1 MSTQDDI
8 DKLLSSFNSAK
19 KEDIESILDDFEQT
33 NINTVKE
40 TPDILKNA
48 VEAQEKEPENTEHLT
63 GKIYPAEDHK
73 VVDKLDEITKESEEK
88 VNQLFELLENAVRKI
103 DAMDAELKKIKPYL
117 DEHKKFMD
125 VFVSAFPKASV
136 KNNYEYFSNVLKIF
150 DEIQATHEELKNYIF
165 DSMDL
170 LQFQDITRQKI
181 EKVISVIQALHE
193 YLNNWF
199 ASGKKVR
206 ARVAKTI
213 VDESKKDQIDQEVDD
228 IVNNFYKKGEKA

>member
-1 MSTQDDI
+1 MGTQDEI

-19 KEDIESILDDFEQT
+19 KEDIEDMLDKFEQ
-33 NINTVKE
+33 NNTQILEPKIEEEPKIKE
-40 TPDILKNA
+40 
-48 VEAQEKEPENTEHLT
+48 QENQEHLQ
-63 GKIYPAEDHK
+63 GKLYPTEDHR

-88 VNQLFELLENAVRKI
+88 VNQLFELLENAVSRI
-103 DAMDAELKKIKPYL
+103 DAMDAELKKVKPYL

-125 VFVSAFPKASV
+125 LFVSAFPKASV
-136 KNNYEYFSNVLKIF
+136 NKNYEYFSNVLKIF
-150 DEIQATHEELKNYIF
+150 DEIQKTHEELKNYIF

-199 ASGKKVR
+199 ASGSKVR

-213 VDESKKDQIDQEVDD
+213 ADESQKPQIDQEVDD
-228 IVNNFYKKGEKA
+228 IVNSFQRGEIE

>member
-1 MSTQDDI
+1 MGTQDEI
-8 DKLLSSFNSAK
+8 DKLLASFNSAK
-19 KEDIESILDDFEQT
+19 KEDIEDMLDKFEQ
-33 NINTVKE
+33 NNTQ
-40 TPDILKNA
+40 ILKPKI
-48 VEAQEKEPENTEHLT
+48 EEEPKIKEQENQEHLQ
-63 GKIYPAEDHK
+63 GKLYPTEDHR

-88 VNQLFELLENAVRKI
+88 VNQLFELLENAVSRI
-103 DAMDAELKKIKPYL
+103 DAMDAELKKVKPYL

-125 VFVSAFPKASV
+125 LFVSAFPKASV
-136 KNNYEYFSNVLKIF
+136 KKNYEYFSNVLKIF
-150 DEIQATHEELKNYIF
+150 DEIQKTHEELKNYIF

-199 ASGKKVR
+199 ASGSKVR

-213 VDESKKDQIDQEVDD
+213 ADESQKPQIDQEVDD
-228 IVNNFYKKGEKA
+228 IVNSFQRGEIE

>member
-1 MSTQDDI
+1 MSTQDEI

-19 KEDIESILDDFEQT
+19 KEDIEDMLDKFEQ
-33 NINTVKE
+33 NNTQMLEPKTE
-40 TPDILKNA
+40 EEPKIK
-48 VEAQEKEPENTEHLT
+48 EKEPENQERLQ
-63 GKIYPAEDHK
+63 GKLYPEEDHR

-88 VNQLFELLENAVRKI
+88 VNQLFELLENAVSRI
-103 DAMDAELKKIKPYL
+103 DAMDAELKKVKPYL

-125 VFVSAFPKASV
+125 LFVSAFPKASV
-136 KNNYEYFSNVLKIF
+136 NKNYEYFSNVLKIF
-150 DEIQATHEELKNYIF
+150 DEIQKTHEELKNYIF

-181 EKVISVIQALHE
+181 EKVISVIQALHK

-199 ASGKKVR
+199 ASGSKVR

-213 VDESKKDQIDQEVDD
+213 ADESQKPQIDQEVDD
-228 IVNNFYKKGEKA
+228 IVNSFQRGEIE

>member
-1 MSTQDDI
+1 MSTQDEI
-8 DKLLSSFNSAK
+8 DKLLASFNSAK
-19 KEDIESILDDFEQT
+19 KEDIEHILDEFEQKNEQVVLEAHKQ
-33 NINTVKE
+33 NIMPE
-40 TPDILKNA
+40 
-48 VEAQEKEPENTEHLT
+48 EAQEPENIEHLT
-63 GKIYPAEDHK
+63 GKVYPQEDHR
-73 VVDKLDEITKESEEK
+73 VVDKLDEITRESEEK
-88 VNQLFELLENAVRKI
+88 VNQLFELLENAVSKI

-125 VFVSAFPKASV
+125 VFISAFPKASV
-136 KNNYEYFSNVLKIF
+136 KSNYEYFSNVLKIF
-150 DEIQATHEELKNYIF
+150 DEIQLTHEELKNYIF

-199 ASGKKVR
+199 ASGKTVR

-213 VDESKKDQIDQEVDD
+213 VDESQKEHIDQEVDN
-228 IVNNFYKKGEKA
+228 IINSFQKGEIK

>member
-1 MSTQDDI
+1 MGTQDEI

-19 KEDIESILDDFEQT
+19 KEDIEDMLDKFEQ
-33 NINTVKE
+33 NNTQILEPKIEEEPKIKE
-40 TPDILKNA
+40 
-48 VEAQEKEPENTEHLT
+48 QENQEHLQ
-63 GKIYPAEDHK
+63 GKVYPKEDHR

-88 VNQLFELLENAVRKI
+88 VNQLFELLENAVSRI
-103 DAMDAELKKIKPYL
+103 DAMDAELKKVKPYL

-125 VFVSAFPKASV
+125 LFVSAFPKASV
-136 KNNYEYFSNVLKIF
+136 NKNYEYFSNVLKIF
-150 DEIQATHEELKNYIF
+150 DEIQKTHEELKNYIF

-199 ASGKKVR
+199 ASGSKVR

-213 VDESKKDQIDQEVDD
+213 ADESQKPQIDQEVDD
-228 IVNNFYKKGEKA
+228 IVNSFQRGEIE

>member
-1 MSTQDDI
+1 MGTQDEI

-19 KEDIESILDDFEQT
+19 KEDIEDMLDKFEQ
-33 NINTVKE
+33 NNTQMLEPKIEEEPKIKE
-40 TPDILKNA
+40 
-48 VEAQEKEPENTEHLT
+48 QENQEHLQ
-63 GKIYPAEDHK
+63 GKLYPEEDHR

-88 VNQLFELLENAVRKI
+88 VNQLFELLENAVSRI
-103 DAMDAELKKIKPYL
+103 DAMDAELKKVKPYL

-125 VFVSAFPKASV
+125 LFVSAFPKASV
-136 KNNYEYFSNVLKIF
+136 NKNYEYFSNVLKIF
-150 DEIQATHEELKNYIF
+150 DEIQKTHEELKNYIF

-199 ASGKKVR
+199 ASGSKVR

-213 VDESKKDQIDQEVDD
+213 ADESQKPQIDQEVDD
-228 IVNNFYKKGEKA
+228 IVNSFKKGEIG

>member
-1 MSTQDDI
+1 MGTQDEI
-8 DKLLSSFNSAK
+8 DKLLASFNSAK
-19 KEDIESILDDFEQT
+19 KEDIEDMLDKFEQ
-33 NINTVKE
+33 NNTQ
-40 TPDILKNA
+40 ILKPKI
-48 VEAQEKEPENTEHLT
+48 EEEPKIKEQENQEHLQ
-63 GKIYPAEDHK
+63 GKVYPPEDHR

-88 VNQLFELLENAVRKI
+88 VNQLFELLENAVSRI
-103 DAMDAELKKIKPYL
+103 DAMDAELKKVKPYL

-125 VFVSAFPKASV
+125 LFVSAFPKASV
-136 KNNYEYFSNVLKIF
+136 NKNYEYFSNVLKIF
-150 DEIQATHEELKNYIF
+150 DEIQKTHEELKNYIF

-199 ASGKKVR
+199 ASGSKVR

-213 VDESKKDQIDQEVDD
+213 ADESQKPQIDQEVDD
-228 IVNNFYKKGEKA
+228 IVNSFQRGEIE

>member
-1 MSTQDDI
+1 MATQDEI
-8 DKLLSSFNSAK
+8 DKLLASFNSAK
-19 KEDIESILDDFEQT
+19 KEDIEDMLDKFEQ
-33 NINTVKE
+33 NNTQIFEPKIE
-40 TPDILKNA
+40 EEPKT
-48 VEAQEKEPENTEHLT
+48 KEPENQEHLQ
-63 GKIYPAEDHK
+63 GKVYPTEDHR

-88 VNQLFELLENAVRKI
+88 VNQLFELLENAVSRI
-103 DAMDAELKKIKPYL
+103 DAMDAELKKVKPYL

-125 VFVSAFPKASV
+125 LFVSAFPKASV
-136 KNNYEYFSNVLKIF
+136 NKNYEYFSNVLKIF
-150 DEIQATHEELKNYIF
+150 DEIQKTHEELKNYIF

-199 ASGKKVR
+199 ASGSKVR

-213 VDESKKDQIDQEVDD
+213 ADESQKPQIDQEVDD
-228 IVNNFYKKGEKA
+228 IVNSFQRGEIE

>member
-1 MSTQDDI
+1 MGTQDEI
-8 DKLLSSFNSAK
+8 DKLLASFNSAK
-19 KEDIESILDDFEQT
+19 KEDIEDMLDKFEQ
-33 NINTVKE
+33 NNTQ
-40 TPDILKNA
+40 ILKPKI
-48 VEAQEKEPENTEHLT
+48 EEEPKIKEQENQEHLQ
-63 GKIYPAEDHK
+63 GKVYPPEDHR

-88 VNQLFELLENAVRKI
+88 VNQLFELLENAVSRI
-103 DAMDAELKKIKPYL
+103 DAMDAELKKVKPYL

-125 VFVSAFPKASV
+125 LFVSAFPKASV
-136 KNNYEYFSNVLKIF
+136 KKNYEYFSNVLKIF
-150 DEIQATHEELKNYIF
+150 DEIQKTHEELKNYIF

-199 ASGKKVR
+199 ASGSKVR

-213 VDESKKDQIDQEVDD
+213 ADESQKPQIDQEVDD
-228 IVNNFYKKGEKA
+228 IVNSFQRGEIE

>member
-1 MSTQDDI
+1 MGTQDEI
-8 DKLLSSFNSAK
+8 DKLLASFNSAK
-19 KEDIESILDDFEQT
+19 KEDIEDMLDKFEQ
-33 NINTVKE
+33 NNTQ
-40 TPDILKNA
+40 ILKPKI
-48 VEAQEKEPENTEHLT
+48 EEEPKIKEQENQEHLQ
-63 GKIYPAEDHK
+63 GKLYPTEDHR

-88 VNQLFELLENAVRKI
+88 VNQLFELLENAVSRI
-103 DAMDAELKKIKPYL
+103 DAMDAELKKVKPYL

-125 VFVSAFPKASV
+125 LFVSAFPKASV
-136 KNNYEYFSNVLKIF
+136 NKNYEYFSNVLKIF
-150 DEIQATHEELKNYIF
+150 DEIQKTHEELKNYIF

-199 ASGKKVR
+199 ASGSKVR

-213 VDESKKDQIDQEVDD
+213 ADESQKPQIDQEVDD
-228 IVNNFYKKGEKA
+228 IVNSFQRGEIE

>member
-1 MSTQDDI
+1 MATQDEI

-19 KEDIESILDDFEQT
+19 KEDIEDMLDKFEQ
-33 NINTVKE
+33 NNTQILEPKIEEEPKIKE
-40 TPDILKNA
+40 
-48 VEAQEKEPENTEHLT
+48 QENQEHLQ
-63 GKIYPAEDHK
+63 GKVYPPEDHR

-88 VNQLFELLENAVRKI
+88 VNQLFELLENAVSRI
-103 DAMDAELKKIKPYL
+103 DAMDAELKKVKPYL

-125 VFVSAFPKASV
+125 LFVSAFPKASV
-136 KNNYEYFSNVLKIF
+136 NKNYEYFSNVLKIF
-150 DEIQATHEELKNYIF
+150 DEIQKTHEELKNYIF

-199 ASGKKVR
+199 ASGSKVR

-213 VDESKKDQIDQEVDD
+213 ADESQKPQIDQEVDD
-228 IVNNFYKKGEKA
+228 IVNSFQRGEIE

>member
-1 MSTQDDI
+1 MATQDEI

-19 KEDIESILDDFEQT
+19 KEDIEDMLDKFEQ
-33 NINTVKE
+33 NNTQ
-40 TPDILKNA
+40 ILKPKI
-48 VEAQEKEPENTEHLT
+48 EEEPKIKEPENQEHLQ
-63 GKIYPAEDHK
+63 GKLYPTEDHR

-88 VNQLFELLENAVRKI
+88 VNQLFELLENAVSRI
-103 DAMDAELKKIKPYL
+103 DAMDAELKKVKPYL

-125 VFVSAFPKASV
+125 LFVSAFPKASV
-136 KNNYEYFSNVLKIF
+136 NKNYEYFSNVLKIF
-150 DEIQATHEELKNYIF
+150 DEIQKTHEELKNYIF

-199 ASGKKVR
+199 ASGSKVR

-213 VDESKKDQIDQEVDD
+213 ADESQKPQIDQEVDD
-228 IVNNFYKKGEKA
+228 IVNSFQRGEIE

>member
-1 MSTQDDI
+1 MGTQDEI

-19 KEDIESILDDFEQT
+19 KEDIEDMLDKFEQ
-33 NINTVKE
+33 NNTQMLEPKIE
-40 TPDILKNA
+40 EEPKIK
-48 VEAQEKEPENTEHLT
+48 EKEQENQEHLQ
-63 GKIYPAEDHK
+63 GKVYPPEDHR

-88 VNQLFELLENAVRKI
+88 VNQLFELLENAVSRI
-103 DAMDAELKKIKPYL
+103 DAMDAELKKVKPYL

-125 VFVSAFPKASV
+125 LFVSAFPKASV
-136 KNNYEYFSNVLKIF
+136 NKNYEYFSNVLKIF
-150 DEIQATHEELKNYIF
+150 DEIQKTHEELKNYIF

-199 ASGKKVR
+199 ASGSKVR

-213 VDESKKDQIDQEVDD
+213 ADESQKPQIDQEVDD
-228 IVNNFYKKGEKA
+228 IVNSFQRGEIE

>member
-1 MSTQDDI
+1 MGTQDEI
-8 DKLLSSFNSAK
+8 DKLLASFNSAK
-19 KEDIESILDDFEQT
+19 KEDIEDMLDKFEQ
-33 NINTVKE
+33 NNTQ
-40 TPDILKNA
+40 ILKPKI
-48 VEAQEKEPENTEHLT
+48 EEEPKIKEQENKEHLQ
-63 GKIYPAEDHK
+63 GKLYPKEDHR

-88 VNQLFELLENAVRKI
+88 VNQLFELLENAVSRI
-103 DAMDAELKKIKPYL
+103 DAMDAELKKVKPYL

-125 VFVSAFPKASV
+125 LFVSAFPKASV
-136 KNNYEYFSNVLKIF
+136 NKNYEYFSNVLKIF
-150 DEIQATHEELKNYIF
+150 DEIQKTHEELKNYIF

-199 ASGKKVR
+199 ASGSKVR

-213 VDESKKDQIDQEVDD
+213 ADESQKPQIDQEVDD
-228 IVNNFYKKGEKA
+228 IVNSFQRGEIE

>member
-1 MSTQDDI
+1 MSTQDEI
-8 DKLLSSFNSAK
+8 DKLLASFNSAK
-19 KEDIESILDDFEQT
+19 KEDIENILDRFEENNQ
-33 NINTVKE
+33 NTLKKE
-40 TPDILKNA
+40 TFEEPTI
-48 VEAQEKEPENTEHLT
+48 EIQQKESENIEHLK
-63 GKIYPAEDHK
+63 GVVYPQEDHR
-73 VVDKLDEITKESEEK
+73 VVDKLDEITRESEEK
-88 VNQLFELLENAVRKI
+88 VNQLFELLENAVSRI

-125 VFVSAFPKASV
+125 LFISAFPKAAV
-136 KNNYEYFSNVLKIF
+136 KQNYEYFANVLKIF

-199 ASGKKVR
+199 SSGKKVR

-213 VDESKKDQIDQEVDD
+213 VDESKKDQIDKEVDD
-228 IVNNFYKKGEKA
+228 IVKRFQKGEIK

>member
-1 MSTQDDI
+1 MSTQDEI

-19 KEDIESILDDFEQT
+19 KEDIEDMLDKFEQ
-33 NINTVKE
+33 NNTQMLEPKIE
-40 TPDILKNA
+40 EDPKIR
-48 VEAQEKEPENTEHLT
+48 EKEPENQEHLQ
-63 GKIYPAEDHK
+63 GKLYPEEDHR

-88 VNQLFELLENAVRKI
+88 ANQLFELLENAVNRI
-103 DAMDAELKKIKPYL
+103 DAMDAELKKVKPYL

-125 VFVSAFPKASV
+125 LFVSAFPKASV
-136 KNNYEYFSNVLKIF
+136 KKNYEYFFNVLKIF
-150 DEIQATHEELKNYIF
+150 DEIQKTHEELKNYIF

-199 ASGKKVR
+199 ASGSKVR

-213 VDESKKDQIDQEVDD
+213 VDESKKPQIDQEVDD
-228 IVNNFYKKGEKA
+228 IVNSFQKGEI